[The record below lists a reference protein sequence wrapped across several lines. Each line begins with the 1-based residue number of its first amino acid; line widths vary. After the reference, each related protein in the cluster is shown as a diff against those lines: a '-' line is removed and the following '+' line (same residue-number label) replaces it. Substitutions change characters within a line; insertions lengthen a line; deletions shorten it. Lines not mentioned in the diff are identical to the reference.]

1 MEAIPFLLIFLSSF
15 FPFINKGTWDSVY
28 EIRKYHYCARVVVKL
43 YIDISVLWF
52 CLDIL
57 IRGNDI

>member
-1 MEAIPFLLIFLSSF
+1 MGAIPFLLIFLSSF

-28 EIRKYHYCARVVVKL
+28 EIRKYHYCARVVVQL

-52 CLDIL
+52 CLDI
-57 IRGNDI
+57 